1 MSNFSNEYEFVN
13 FLREARDPMD
23 KNCLAGRFLYHY
35 IHEPHVYQ
43 LFEKFAL
50 ELASQKSKSSA
61 WLVANRMRWEAEF
74 STEEQYKITNDY
86 IGLYARMFMDRHPQY
101 DNFFTV
107 KKMYRIFGI

>member
-43 LFEKFAL
+43 LFEKFTL
-50 ELASQKSKSSA
+50 NLLPKKINHQLGWLQTVCVGKLNSLLKNNIRSQMIILAYMQGCL
-61 WLVANRMRWEAEF
+61 WLDTLSMIIF
-74 STEEQYKITNDY
+74 S
-86 IGLYARMFMDRHPQY
+86 P
-101 DNFFTV
+101 
-107 KKMYRIFGI
+107 